1 MTVVSTLGSALSHE
15 QCARLSQIEQ
25 EFALSTDQLHT
36 IVKHIRADL
45 SLGLKRDN
53 DSTLS
58 MTPSFVH
65 QRTLP
70 LGTSLGMGIE
80 ASGRIRITRV
90 NFADDSTIAH
100 TSTQVF
106 IAPRKSMGEFYEY
119 TAFCLREFIQTQG
132 LEQEILPL
140 GITIGLPVRGEEDSL
155 GLGGK
160 NMMRRFYDTFL
171 KGHLPVRLTSVT
183 NGAVSRLVAARH
195 GYKAVGVA
203 ASFNR
208 GVSAAYF
215 ERLGCVER
223 LGQAS
228 ENEVV
233 AVDTEIGRFYSTT
246 LPLTQWDRR
255 VDRESKYP
263 GTRVF
268 EKLVADQYL
277 GEITRNLITDLM
289 DERLLFAKAACV
301 ETISTEYAFYTAYMA
316 PIVESSDHVGGIMEN
331 EFGIATTEADRLV
344 VQALC
349 RIVARR
355 AALLAGAMLAAL
367 VKGKRA
373 VALSGALLDVNEKLR
388 MEAVD
393 TMKGLLEDMDVEV
406 LFQHRGAEALGAAI
420 NAASF

>member
-1 MTVVSTLGSALSHE
+1 MTVVSTFGSALSQE
-15 QCARLSQIEQ
+15 QRARLSQIEQ

-45 SLGLKRDN
+45 SLGLKSDN

-65 QRTLP
+65 QRTQP

-80 ASGRIRITRV
+80 ATGRIRITRV
-90 NFADDSTIAH
+90 NFADDSTISH

-106 IAPRKSMGEFYEY
+106 IAPRKSTGEFFEF

-132 LEQEILPL
+132 LEHEILPL
-140 GITIGLPVRGEEDSL
+140 GITIGVADGWLD
-155 GLGGK
+155 LGGK
-160 NMMRRFYDTFL
+160 NVMRRFYDTFL
-171 KGHLPVRLTSVT
+171 RGRLPVRLTSVT

-195 GYKAVGVA
+195 GFKTVGVA
-203 ASFNR
+203 ASFNH
-208 GVSAAYF
+208 GVEAASF
-215 ERLGCVER
+215 EQMASVES

-228 ENEVV
+228 EDLV
-233 AVDTEIGRFYSTT
+233 AVDTEIGRFQSPA

-255 VDRESKYP
+255 VDRESKNP
-263 GTRVF
+263 GSRCL
-268 EKLVADQYL
+268 EKLVADRYL
-277 GEITRNLITDLM
+277 GEIVRNLITDLM
-289 DERLLFAKAACV
+289 DERLLFPKAACV

-316 PIVESSDHVGGIMEN
+316 PMVEDRDHVGCILEN

-349 RIVARR
+349 GIVAGR

-367 VKGKRA
+367 VKGRSA
-373 VALSGALLDVNEKLR
+373 VALSGVLLDVNQKLR
-388 MEAVD
+388 AEAVD
-393 TMKGLLEDMDVEV
+393 TMHELLGDADVEV
-406 LFQHRGAEALGAAI
+406 LLQNRGAEALGAAI